1 MKLGHVL
8 FCGMAGALFAGNG
21 FRAEGDSL
29 TNPVAA
35 SAPVYVPDLSH
46 VNDPL
51 PNGVLAWN
59 GAMLSTNVPA
69 NAEQAHFLL
78 SFTNVSAGSV
88 SISDVHP
95 TCGCT
100 TAELPPRPWTIPS
113 GGSGQIPI
121 TVNLSLNITGGE
133 EGTLLKAVDIHTDK
147 GYKQILLRIDILPPV
162 IPHLT
167 DAERANG
174 VAIATADRQAVF
186 KNDCATCHA
195 KPGAG
200 RYGKAL
206 YTPSA
211 PSATRR
217 TARRDGA
224 GFARPENADQRSN
237 SGAPGSPHGKP
248 GSLMPAFATAE
259 GGPLND
265 MQIASLAAYLNNCD
279 SARAFRR
286 PMMPGAPA
294 PASDVRLR
302 NNSRALCCQP

>member
-195 KPGAG
+195 TPGAG

-206 YTPSA
+206 YTA
-211 PSATRR
+211 VCAVCH
-217 TARRDGA
+217 
-224 GFARPENADQRSN
+224 EVDQRAAVVPDLHDLKTTTN
-237 SGAPGSPHGKP
+237 IEFWRTWIAHGKP
-248 GSLMPAFATAE
+248 GSLMPAFSAAE

-265 MQIASLAAYLNNCD
+265 MQIASLAAYLNNWIPP
-279 SARAFRR
+279 RV
-286 PMMPGAPA
+286 PPA
-294 PASDVRLR
+294 
-302 NNSRALCCQP
+302 Q

>member
-195 KPGAG
+195 TPGAG

-206 YTPSA
+206 YNAVCAVCHEVEHRAAMVPDLHDLKTPTNDRILA
-211 PSATRR
+211 HLDRARQARLAHARVLHRR
-217 TARRDGA
+217 RRPA
-224 GFARPENADQRSN
+224 QRHANRLPRRLPEQ
-237 SGAPGSPHGKP
+237 
-248 GSLMPAFATAE
+248 L
-259 GGPLND
+259 
-265 MQIASLAAYLNNCD
+265 D
-279 SARAFRR
+279 SAARSAG

-294 PASDVRLR
+294 PAGGFRLR
-302 NNSRALCCQP
+302 